1 MDNPI
6 TIILMWEQAIFL
18 WVNGWCVRLKKAGA
32 FIDLDDLGDE
42 MRYCNATLVHVL
54 LVAVT
59 LLSFATLR
67 FVMEMRQTLNVIES
81 GMDNINTVIVTG
93 DPV

>member
-1 MDNPI
+1 
-6 TIILMWEQAIFL
+6 
-18 WVNGWCVRLKKAGA
+18 
-32 FIDLDDLGDE
+32 
-42 MRYCNATLVHVL
+42 MRYYNATLVHVL
-54 LVAVT
+54 LVAIT
-59 LLSFATLR
+59 LLGFATLR